1 MSRPTPVVTAP
12 LSVRAITALFLGL
25 AVGIMGAPV
34 ANGFKV
40 IILIASV
47 TIALLTTFN
56 HPYRR
61 DVRKAVEDTGAK
73 YSTNWAQVLPL
84 FPLWLALMSL
94 PMFPSDWTLAAFAFV
109 IATMYSWA
117 LHPQIDGT
125 AHLPRKE

>member
-12 LSVRAITALFLGL
+12 TYVRAIAAVFLGL

-40 IILIASV
+40 IILVVSV
-47 TIALLTTFN
+47 AIALLVTFN

-61 DVRKAVEDTGAK
+61 DVRKAVEATGAK
-73 YSTNWAQVLPL
+73 YSTSWSQILPL
-84 FPLWLALMSL
+84 FPLWIALMSL
-94 PMFPSDWTLAAFAFV
+94 PMFPNDWPLAAFAFV
-109 IATMYSWA
+109 LATMYSWA
-117 LHPQIDGT
+117 LHPQLDGT